1 MRAPKLDDDS
11 PFLLKKLDGL
21 LKRIDKRLD
30 QLDRFQKDP
39 RVSAGLQEQ
48 VRKKIT
54 ELREMRLDITRLM
67 ARLEER
73 SRR

>member
-1 MRAPKLDDDS
+1 MKAPELGDDS

-39 RVSAGLQEQ
+39 RVSAGRQEQ
-48 VRKKIT
+48 VSKKIT
-54 ELREMRLDITRLM
+54 ELREIRLGITRLM
-67 ARLEER
+67 AHLEKP